1 MAKKKV
7 PSTEKES
14 NMSESSAATENIS
27 QYWKNYFTKHPELLP
42 LRNNDAA
49 VQQWKEDHGGMDIPK
64 NAMNGL
70 TNVKS
75 QLRKDSGV
83 KIKKKRGRPR
93 KPPVAAAPAVVT
105 PAARVVK
112 APMKLLEP
120 LEDQI
125 DKCLGLI
132 NSHTELGKI
141 VLVLKQARRLTIHE
155 MSRVMPSG
163 RTGFNCI

>member
-14 NMSESSAATENIS
+14 NMSDAGAAAENIS

-49 VQQWKEDHGGMDIPK
+49 VQQWKDDHGGKEIPK

-75 QLRKDSGV
+75 LLRKDSGI
-83 KIKKKRGRPR
+83 KLKKKRGRPR
-93 KPPVAAAPAVVT
+93 KHPAAAAPVVAVAS
-105 PAARVVK
+105 AARVVK
-112 APMKLLEP
+112 APLKLLEAI
-120 LEDQI
+120 EDQI
-125 DKCLGLI
+125 DKCLALI
-132 NSHTELGKI
+132 NSHAALGKI
-141 VLVLKQARRLTIHE
+141 VLVLKQARRLAIQDMNE
-155 MSRVMPSG
+155 
-163 RTGFNCI
+163 